1 MVSFI
6 QQSLELWISKQWFIL
21 SNSHKNKGYQ
31 NNGFFYSTVNR
42 AKDIKT
48 MVSFIQQSLEQCI
61 SKQWFLLFNSH

>member
-1 MVSFI
+1 MVYSI
-6 QQSLELWISKQWFIL
+6 KQSLEQRT
-21 SNSHKNKGYQ
+21 Q

-48 MVSFIQQSLEQCI
+48 MASFIQQSLELRI